1 MTTSSIEYPSWV
13 RPYITV
19 DNQKDANSIDF
30 NTFNF
35 TFTGTKFPE
44 LIFTIK
50 QTQTIKEK
58 INCHVTDFEYLV
70 TVKVG
75 LCIANCGSY
84 LAVPT
89 IDPSI
94 YNYLLDDASKGEDIT
109 LPGFWTYPSNSFAT
123 IF

>member
-1 MTTSSIEYPSWV
+1 M
-13 RPYITV
+13 
-19 DNQKDANSIDF
+19 
-30 NTFNF
+30 
-35 TFTGTKFPE
+35 
-44 LIFTIK
+44 
-50 QTQTIKEK
+50 
-58 INCHVTDFEYLV
+58 TDFEYLV

-75 LCIANCGSY
+75 LCIDNCGSY

-94 YNYLLDDASKGEDIT
+94 YNYLLDDASKGEDIA